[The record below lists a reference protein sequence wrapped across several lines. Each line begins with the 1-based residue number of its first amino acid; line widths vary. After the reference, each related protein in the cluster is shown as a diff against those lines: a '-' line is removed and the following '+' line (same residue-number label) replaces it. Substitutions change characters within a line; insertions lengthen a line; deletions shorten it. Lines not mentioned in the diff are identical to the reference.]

1 MGQAFLIA
9 LSYYLMQVLDGFV
22 GFQTVTRPIILGTVT
37 GLLCGDL
44 KTGIIMGTSLEAIYM
59 GVSAIGGAIAA
70 DFRTST
76 VMAVG
81 LTILT
86 GIGMEE
92 GVALA
97 VTVGA
102 LMNAVTPFVNAIQMA
117 THPVYTRLAHE
128 GNVKAFRRFQW
139 FTLLVI
145 RHTVNSL
152 IIFFSVLLGADAVA
166 NLINNVPGF
175 ITRGLSA
182 SSGMLVVV
190 GLCLTTQAIYNSS
203 TVFWVL
209 LGFVLFKYL
218 SLPVLPIAIIGLI
231 ISYVLFNRNKKLN
244 DIERKLAEGVVA
256 SGGDDFYG

>member
-9 LSYYLMQVLDGFV
+9 FSYYLMQVLDGFI
-22 GFQTVTRPIILGTVT
+22 GFQTLTRPIILGTFT
-37 GLLCGDL
+37 GMMCGDIR
-44 KTGIIMGTSLEAIYM
+44 TGVIMGTALEAVYM
-59 GVSAIGGAIAA
+59 GVSAIGGAVAS

-76 VMAVG
+76 VLAVG
-81 LTILT
+81 LTIMT
-86 GIGMEE
+86 GISMEE

-102 LMNAVTPFVNAIQMA
+102 LMNAVTPLVNAVQMA
-117 THPVYTRLAHE
+117 THPVFTRLAHK
-128 GNVKAFRRFQW
+128 GDVKGFRRFQW
-139 FTLLVI
+139 VCLIVI
-145 RHTVNSL
+145 RHTLNSL
-152 IIFFSVLLGADAVA
+152 IIFFAVLLGADAVA

-190 GLCLTTQAIYNSS
+190 GLCLTTQAIYSSS

-218 SLPVLPIAIIGLI
+218 GLPVLPIAIIGLI
-231 ISYVLFNRNKKLN
+231 IAYTQFTRNKKVN
-244 DIERKLAEGVVA
+244 DLERKLAEGAAVT
-256 SGGDDFYG
+256 GGDDFYG